1 MNLNEYIASGILTDY
16 CLGMLDIDQRR
27 EVEMFCRQYPGLQK
41 EVDDIKRIL
50 EKYLLSQSE
59 PPAESLQ
66 EKIWKTISCMRIGEL
81 NYQEQ
86 LPVLTRFSEKEIWLA
101 LVRPMLPATLEQDLF
116 VKVIRDDEEMMQTVL
131 WTKVNYPDEVH
142 DDLHESFMIL
152 EGECECYVDDKVI
165 RLSAGDYFDVPLHA
179 HHDVKILSKEVLA
192 IVQRRKI
199 A

>member
-16 CLGMLDIDQRR
+16 CLGLLDIGQRR
-27 EVEMFCRQYPGLQK
+27 EVEMHCRQYPELQK
-41 EVDDIKRIL
+41 EVDDIKLTL

-59 PPAESLQ
+59 PPAETLKD
-66 EKIWKTISCMRIGEL
+66 KIWQTISSIRSGEL

-86 LPVLTRFSEKEIWLA
+86 LPVLTRYSEKETWLA
-101 LVRPMLPATLEQDLF
+101 LVKPMLPATLQQDLF
-116 VKVIRDDEEMMQTVL
+116 VKVMRDDEELMQTVL

-142 DDLHESFMIL
+142 DDLHECFMIL
-152 EGECECYVDDKVI
+152 EGECECYVGDKVI

-192 IVQRRKI
+192 VVQRRKI